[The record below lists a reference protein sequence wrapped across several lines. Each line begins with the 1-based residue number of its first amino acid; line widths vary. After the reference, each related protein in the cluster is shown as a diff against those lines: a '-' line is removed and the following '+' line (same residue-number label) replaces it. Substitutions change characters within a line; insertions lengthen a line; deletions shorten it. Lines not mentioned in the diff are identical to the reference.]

1 MLFNGGMFFIKLFKF
16 LIQIRKK
23 KNRDEYFVFFGLFVE
38 RLKINLD
45 GEQDRSFVYFI
56 YNVCVIMEMS
66 YLQVMIQYV
75 VKDYNCCE

>member
-1 MLFNGGMFFIKLFKF
+1 MLVNGGMFFIKLFKF